1 MTKYYSITDLL
12 IRKTNL
18 SNRFE
23 NQWSLLFNTLKWK
36 SQTNRFLSRL
46 YFVLLFEYS

>member
-1 MTKYYSITDLL
+1 MTKYYPITDLL
-12 IRKTNL
+12 IRKTSL
-18 SNRFE
+18 FNRFE

-46 YFVLLFEYS
+46 YFVFRFEYN